1 MSLGLKALNSSFII
15 LIIKLIQRTL
25 GIVSMLI
32 LARLLAPEDFGIV
45 AIASLVVF
53 FCDVLTES
61 GAQQYIIQ
69 KEAIDDDDI
78 NSSWTLNIIF
88 KCVVAVGILLLAP
101 IIANYFEKNELV
113 NVLYVI
119 SLILPLG
126 ALTSP
131 SLILLKREFNYKPIM
146 KLLVTEKVLSFIF
159 TVSLAFYFKSYW
171 AMIFGVTFS
180 YAVKAIGSF
189 LIYDYRPKFTLIKAK
204 EQWAFSQW
212 MLLKGAVGYSKSEFD
227 TFIISKLFTFDVVG
241 GFNLM
246 KNLSTMPAREI
257 IKPLTEPLLASFSR
271 VKSDTDK
278 LNFQI
283 ITSMALLFIF
293 TVPITTFLFTHH
305 QPIIQLLF
313 DSRWW
318 SYSPVLGIL
327 SILIL
332 NFTIVSILHEALI
345 STGKIKFLFYYDLVS
360 FVLIVAVL
368 LSLDFQNIEDFSWAR
383 TGVAV
388 VTVLF
393 FTAIVFFVLKV
404 KVLHLLLLVVPIF
417 LAGVAAISFVGFT
430 ESLVEWGNT
439 IELIL
444 SGIAFVITYF
454 SCLILFYSFLYF
466 RAEIKEFLGFILHM
480 YKQVRNK

>member
-15 LIIKLIQRTL
+15 LIIKLFQRSL

-69 KEAIDDDDI
+69 KETINDDDI
-78 NSSWTLNIIF
+78 NSSWTLNIIL
-88 KCVVAVGILLLAP
+88 KCVVAVGMLLLAP
-101 IIANYFEKNELV
+101 IIANYFEKSELV
-113 NVLYVI
+113 NVLFVI
-119 SLILPLG
+119 TLILPLG

-131 SLILLKREFNYKPIM
+131 SLTLLKREFNYKPIM
-146 KLLVTEKVLSFIF
+146 KLLVTERILSFIF
-159 TVSLAFYFKSYW
+159 TLSLALYFKSYW
-171 AMIFGVTFS
+171 AMIFGVVFS

-189 LIYDYRPKFTLIKAK
+189 LIYEYRPKFTLIKVK
-204 EQWAFSQW
+204 EQWNFSQW

-227 TFIISKLFTFDVVG
+227 TFIISKLFSFDVVG

-257 IKPLTEPLLASFSR
+257 IKPLTEPLLASFSK
-271 VKSDTDK
+271 VKSDTEK

-283 ITSMALLFIF
+283 ITSMALLFIV
-293 TVPITTFLFTHH
+293 TVPITTFLLTHH
-305 QPIIQLLF
+305 QPIIELLF
-313 DSRWW
+313 DARWW
-318 SYSPVLGIL
+318 FYSPVLGIL

-345 STGKIKFLFYYDLVS
+345 SIGKVKFLFYYDLVS
-360 FVLIVAVL
+360 FGMIVAVL
-368 LSLDFQNIEDFSWAR
+368 LSIDFHNIEDFSMAR
-383 TGVAV
+383 TSVAV

-393 FTAIVFFVLKV
+393 FTAIVFHLLKV
-404 KVLHLLLLVVPIF
+404 KVFHLLLLIFPIF
-417 LAGVAAISFVGFT
+417 SAGVSAISIVGFA
-430 ESLVEWGNT
+430 ESLVDWNST

-444 SGIAFVITYF
+444 SGIAFVIIYF
-454 SCLILFYSFLYF
+454 ICLMLFYSVLYF
-466 RAEIKEFLGFILHM
+466 RAEIKEFLGFILYM
-480 YKQVRNK
+480 YKQVRNR